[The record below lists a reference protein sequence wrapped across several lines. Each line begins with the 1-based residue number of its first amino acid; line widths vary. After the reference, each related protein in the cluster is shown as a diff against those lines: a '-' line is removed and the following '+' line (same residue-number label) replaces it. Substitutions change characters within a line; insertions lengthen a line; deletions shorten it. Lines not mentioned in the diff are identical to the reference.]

1 MAQLESPYKLPIS
14 RVSTPQGRV
23 ARLFTGVLRGSLGL
37 VVPVAILVLWSVAS
51 KHEWA
56 PPQILPAPDMVRDTL
71 VDELRTGDLWA
82 NVQISL
88 ERVLAGFAIG
98 SASGL
103 ALGAAMGL
111 SRRLEDYIYPL
122 FNALSQVPVRGWVPL
137 AMLFLGIGESF
148 KIVLIAFATLLPVA
162 VNTVRGFRG
171 VPRAYIEVG
180 STFRFTRG
188 QYLRRIV
195 LPAAV
200 PSIFV
205 GLRYGLT
212 QAWLSLVTVELL
224 ASSEGLGFL
233 IVWARQLFQ
242 LDLVLVAILAVGVV
256 GLVLDKSLAS
266 VEKRFLRWKPVSA
279 SSTTNGRTR

>member
-14 RVSTPQGRV
+14 SAARPQGLA

-37 VVPVAILVLWSVAS
+37 VVPVVVLLLWSVAS

-56 PPQILPAPDMVRDTL
+56 PPQILPAPDLVRDTL
-71 VDELRTGDLWA
+71 VDELHTGDLWA

-88 ERVLAGFAIG
+88 IRVLAGFAIG

-122 FNALSQVPVRGWVPL
+122 FNALSQVPVLGWVPL
-137 AMLFLGIGESF
+137 AMLFLGIGESL
-148 KIVLIAFATLLPVA
+148 KIVLIAFASLLPVA
-162 VNTVRGFRG
+162 VNTVKGFRG
-171 VPRAYIEVG
+171 VPNSYLEVG
-180 STFRFTRG
+180 ATFRFTKR
-188 QYLRRIV
+188 QYLQRII

-256 GLVLDKSLAS
+256 GLVLDKTLAL
-266 VEKRFLRWKPVSA
+266 VEKRFLRWKPATPSQTFSA
-279 SSTTNGRTR
+279 RTR

>member
-1 MAQLESPYKLPIS
+1 MVQLESPYKLPIS
-14 RVSTPQGRV
+14 PTSKAHGLV
-23 ARLFTGVLRGSLGL
+23 ARLLTGALRRSLGF
-37 VVPVAILVLWSVAS
+37 VVPVVVLVVWSIAAGRG
-51 KHEWA
+51 WA
-56 PPQILPAPDMVRDTL
+56 PPQILPAPNEVRDTL
-71 VDELRTGDLWA
+71 VDEIKTGDLWA

-98 SASGL
+98 SVTGL

-111 SRRLEDYIYPL
+111 SRRVEEYVYPL
-122 FNALSQVPVRGWVPL
+122 FNALSQVPVLGWVPL
-137 AMLFLGIGESF
+137 AMLFLGIGESL

-162 VNTVRGFRG
+162 VNTARGFRQ
-171 VPRAYIEVG
+171 VPMTYMEVG
-180 STFRFTRG
+180 ATFRFTRR

-195 LPAAV
+195 VPGAI

-205 GLRYGLT
+205 GLRYGMT

-256 GLVLDKSLAS
+256 GLVLDKGLAM
-266 VEKRFLRWKPVSA
+266 VERRFLRWKPMETSTA
-279 SSTTNGRTR
+279 SNETSR